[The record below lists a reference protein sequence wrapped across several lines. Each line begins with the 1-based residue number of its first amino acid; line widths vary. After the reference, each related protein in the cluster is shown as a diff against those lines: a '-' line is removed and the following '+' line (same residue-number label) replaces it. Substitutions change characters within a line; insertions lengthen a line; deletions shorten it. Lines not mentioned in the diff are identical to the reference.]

1 MVLKTQTGPFS
12 GNINLLI
19 SRTLSPSAR
28 SKKFAEFAK
37 AGIAEA
43 DAINS
48 RALGRV
54 ASRAVI
60 VDGRAGAPIDRV
72 KPEGLI
78 VAQWDVGTPA
88 LTWIWNALRDRSPIL
103 TGKYRKGHQLFADGA
118 ELLLGAIIPIARAY
132 RFVNA
137 EPYSH
142 KIEVGKTESG
152 RDFEIMVPNRI
163 YERVAREADSMFGK
177 FLIIDYD
184 NSGKSPVITVKP
196 RAG

>member
-1 MVLKTQTGPFS
+1 MAFKTQIGPFS
-12 GNINLLI
+12 GQINFLI
-19 SRTLSPSAR
+19 SKTLSPSAR

-37 AGIAEA
+37 AGITEA
-43 DAINS
+43 DAING
-48 RALGRV
+48 RALGRPV
-54 ASRAVI
+54 SHTVT
-60 VDGRAGAPIDRV
+60 VDGQAGATIDSV

-88 LTWIWNALRDRSPIL
+88 LIWIWNALRNRSPFL

-118 ELLLGAIIPIARAY
+118 ELALGAIIPIARAY
-132 RFVNA
+132 LFVNA

-163 YERVAREADSMFGK
+163 YERVARETDSMFGK
-177 FLIIDYD
+177 FLIIEYD
-184 NSGKSPVITVKP
+184 ASGKSPTITVKA
-196 RAG
+196 RG

>member
-1 MVLKTQTGPFS
+1 MAFKAQIGPFS
-12 GNINLLI
+12 GQINLLI
-19 SRTLSPSAR
+19 SQRLSPAAR

-43 DAINS
+43 DAFNGKAMGRPVS
-48 RALGRV
+48 RTV
-54 ASRAVI
+54 A
-60 VDGRAGAPIDRV
+60 VDGRAGASIDSV

-88 LTWIWNALRDRSPIL
+88 IIWIWNALRDRSPFL
-103 TGKYRKGHQLFADGA
+103 TGKYRRGHKLLADGA
-118 ELLLGAIIPIARAY
+118 ELLFGAIVPIARAY
-132 RFVNA
+132 LFVNA

-152 RDFEIMVPNRI
+152 RDFEIIVPNRI

-177 FLIIDYD
+177 FLIIEYD
-184 NSGKSPVITVKP
+184 ASGKSPTITVKA
-196 RAG
+196 RG